1 MTEAIIKTLPGKNV
15 GSFSRARLNSR
26 LPFPEL
32 AQIPRNGL
40 QFWVDAGN
48 ALSYGGTGTTWFD
61 LSGNGYDLTFQN
73 SGSITFNSLGYFST
87 GATGYFSRATGNT
100 NIPDVNDNYT
110 MLAWVRNAA
119 WDNSPYGR
127 GIMSIGGYGT
137 TNRSNAFRTDS
148 GSVGG
153 FSHYWWAN
161 DLIATGTNTFARP
174 NCWYM
179 GSCSFD
185 GTTRRIFSNTIQ
197 AASDTPGSGHNVTST
212 AIQVALTYISN
223 SEYLNGDIA
232 VAMIYDRALN
242 NSELVQI
249 YNTYRNRFGV

>member
-32 AQIPRNGL
+32 AQIPLNGL

-48 ALSYGGTGTTWFD
+48 PRSYGGTGTTWTD
-61 LSGNGYDLTFQN
+61 LSGNGYNLTFQN

-87 GATGYFSRATGNT
+87 GANGYFSRSTGNA
-100 NIPDVNDNYT
+100 NIPDGNDNYT
-110 MLAWVRNAA
+110 MLAWVKHPTWGSA
-119 WDNSPYGR
+119 PYGR
-127 GIMSIGGYGT
+127 GIMGIGPRFVPNGA
-137 TNRSNAFRTDS
+137 NALRTDYAQN
-148 GSVGG
+148 GS
-153 FSHYWWAN
+153 FYNYWWDN
-161 DLIATGTNTFARP
+161 DLFANGNNTFARP

-179 GSCSFD
+179 VNCSFD
-185 GTTRRIFSNTIQ
+185 GTTRRIFTNTIQ
-197 AASDTPGSGHNVTST
+197 GASDTPINHNVTT
-212 AIQVALTYISN
+212 TELVVGVTWVAGGDFLN
-223 SEYLNGDIA
+223 SDIA